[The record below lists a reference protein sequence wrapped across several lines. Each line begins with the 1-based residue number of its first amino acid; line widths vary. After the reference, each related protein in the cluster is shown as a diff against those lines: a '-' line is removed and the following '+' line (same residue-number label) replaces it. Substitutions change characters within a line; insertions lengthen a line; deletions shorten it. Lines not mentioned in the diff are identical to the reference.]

1 MMNQEWHQCSVCHRV
16 FVRPEIEYKADPYR
30 SSMLGEEAPV
40 WICQKCDRER
50 ENELR
55 KTQKGKHDLII
66 GVFSVEKAIMGRL
79 KAEVKRII

>member
-1 MMNQEWHQCSVCHRV
+1 
-16 FVRPEIEYKADPYR
+16 
-30 SSMLGEEAPV
+30 MLGEEAPV